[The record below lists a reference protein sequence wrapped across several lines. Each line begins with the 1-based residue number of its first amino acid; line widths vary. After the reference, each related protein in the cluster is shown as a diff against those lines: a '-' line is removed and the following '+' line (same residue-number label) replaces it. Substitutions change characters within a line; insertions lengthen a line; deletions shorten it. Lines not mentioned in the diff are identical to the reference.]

1 MKHLLFQAGGPQLF
15 LDVLKVNYEG
25 FVLLMA
31 EFVIG
36 SAQDGRRVDCRR
48 NVWRPFMGC
57 ECSTLLGQPI
67 PRAEQRLGRGCAE
80 AHNDLWLDECYLGFK
95 PLTAGADLGRIR
107 LLVYPAFASF
117 FKLEM
122 LDDVRDV
129 DLVSLNASFDQCSIE
144 HLPRRPHKGK
154 AFQVLIVS
162 GLLADQNDR
171 RRTRAG
177 SRHGLRSMPIEVARR
192 TLLNGHAESGKA
204 AGRRHL

>member
-1 MKHLLFQAGGPQLF
+1 MLGWFKAARTLASRSKRETSFVSSWGPQLF

-107 LLVYPAFASF
+107 LLVYPALASF

-122 LDDVRDV
+122 LYGIGDIDGG
-129 DLVSLNASFDQCSIE
+129 SINTR
-144 HLPRRPHKGK
+144 L
-154 AFQVLIVS
+154 FQGFI
-162 GLLADQNDR
+162 Q
-171 RRTRAG
+171 
-177 SRHGLRSMPIEVARR
+177 
-192 TLLNGHAESGKA
+192 
-204 AGRRHL
+204 